1 MPSTVFGLPLHPLVV
16 HATVVF
22 VPLAALAVLVSALW
36 PAARR
41 RLGLGTQAVTLL
53 ALVLVPISTSTGETL
68 EHSVPR
74 SALVERHAELAD
86 GLLPWMVALV
96 VIAAG
101 LWYLDRHDSSA
112 DGSAEP
118 AGASTAPARGAV
130 FAGRDRGTVAL
141 RVVAAVLAV
150 VAAAGTTVQVVRI
163 GHSGAKAAWHGVA
176 TSTHQG
182 GGDGAGH

>member
-41 RLGLGTQAVTLL
+41 RLGLGTQAVALL
-53 ALVLVPISTSTGETL
+53 ALVLVPLSTSTGENL

-74 SALVERHAELAD
+74 SALVEQHAELAD

-101 LWYLDRHDSSA
+101 LWWLDRRDAQASAPSGSDAVTSS
-112 DGSAEP
+112 G
-118 AGASTAPARGAV
+118 RGV
-130 FAGRDRGTVAL
+130 FVGRDRGSVAL

-150 VAAAGTTVQVVRI
+150 VAAAGTTVQVIRI
-163 GHSGAKAAWHGVA
+163 GDSGAKAAWHGVA
-176 TSTHQG
+176 TSNQG
-182 GGDGAGH
+182 GGEGDDG